1 MQILI
6 NSVYR
11 FLFLFIPD
19 NTHIRDIISGAST
32 AFFLKLLGVG
42 FSFGFNV
49 LIARL
54 LGAEGAGIYY
64 LALMVTSIAT
74 VLGRV
79 GLDNTLLRYIAGGAT
94 LGDWE
99 SVKGVYQ
106 KGMSF
111 AITASAIVTIVVFV
125 SAPLLAN
132 AVFKQ
137 PELIEPIRWMTL
149 SIIPMAALYLHA
161 EMFRGL
167 RQITYYQL
175 FYGVGVPAL
184 SLVGLYFLGRLWGV
198 KGAVWAYSIAALLT
212 SFVAFNLWHRTTP
225 QFRDVAGRFE
235 TKTLLDSCI
244 PLFIVSLMVLFMDW
258 TAILFLGVWHTDADV
273 GIFYI
278 VQRTATLI
286 SFILF
291 SVNSIAAP
299 KFASLY
305 KQGDM
310 KSLELTARNSARI
323 IIILASPVFLLF
335 ILVPG
340 YVLKLFGSDFEQGA
354 TALVILSIGQF
365 INVATGSV
373 SYLLTM
379 CGYEKLI
386 RNYLIV
392 FAIINLILSLLLI
405 PKFGLLGAALVT
417 ALIVSLRNIFFVV
430 EVYRKLSINMLPIPN
445 RWLVKT
451 NH

>member
-1 MQILI
+1 MLI
-6 NSVYR
+6 NGIYR
-11 FLFLFIPD
+11 LLFLFIPD

-64 LALMVTSIAT
+64 LALTVTTIAT

-79 GLDNTLLRYIAGGAT
+79 GLDNTLLRYTAGGAIV
-94 LGDWE
+94 GDWA

-106 KGMSF
+106 KGLTL
-111 AITASAIVTIVVFV
+111 AITASAIVTLVVFV
-125 SAPLLAN
+125 SAPLLSN
-132 AVFKQ
+132 AVFNQ
-137 PELIEPIRWMTL
+137 PELIEPIRWMSL
-149 SIIPMAALYLHA
+149 SIIPMVALYLHA

-175 FYGVGVPAL
+175 FQGVGVPAL
-184 SLVGLYFLGRLWGV
+184 SLVGLYFLGRIWGV
-198 KGAVWAYSIAALLT
+198 KGAAWAYSIAALLT
-212 SFVAFNLWHRTTP
+212 TLVALNLWHRTTP
-225 QFRDVAGRFE
+225 QFRDIAGYFE
-235 TKTLLDSCI
+235 TKTLLESSI
-244 PLFIVSLMVLFMDW
+244 PLFVVSLLSLCTDW
-258 TAILFLGVWHTDADV
+258 TAVLFLGVWHTEADV

-278 VQRTATLI
+278 AQRTAMLI
-286 SFILF
+286 VLILS

-305 KQGDM
+305 KQGHI

-323 IIILASPVFLLF
+323 MILLASPVFLLF
-335 ILVPG
+335 VLVPG

-354 TALVILSIGQF
+354 TELVILSIGQF

-373 SYLLTM
+373 GYLLTM

-386 RNYLIV
+386 RSYLIV
-392 FAIINLILSLLLI
+392 FTILNIILSLLLI

-417 ALIVSLRNIFFVV
+417 TLIISSINIAFAI

-445 RWLVKT
+445 RWLVKSK
-451 NH
+451 H